1 MLSQLLY
8 NNNDKNVFIIINGA
22 FEISGIAFN
31 MTSSTSGI
39 PLNSAINSETFRL
52 RYQMFQAAT
61 DRNYYNVENVIDI
74 NCVDD

>member
-22 FEISGIAFN
+22 FEISG

-39 PLNSAINSETFRL
+39 PLNSAINSETL

-61 DRNYYNVENVIDI
+61 DRNYYNVGNVMDI

>member
-8 NNNDKNVFIIINGA
+8 NNHKNVFINGA

-31 MTSSTSGI
+31 MTSSMSGI
-39 PLNSAINSETFRL
+39 PLNSAINSETL

-61 DRNYYNVENVIDI
+61 DRNYYNVGNVMDI